1 MDVLEK
7 REGVGLDTPCHGGI
21 SISSFYGKR
30 RTSSYFLRSPFVLIG
45 GGRPLP
51 KFCF

>member
-7 REGVGLDTPCHGGI
+7 RDPHGGI

-30 RTSSYFLRSPFVLIG
+30 RTSSYILRSPFVLIG
-45 GGRPLP
+45 GGDLCRN
-51 KFCF
+51 FAFECNTISS